1 MGQSTDQIRQE
12 IDQKRDDAAG
22 KIDQLETQ
30 VKDTADQLKSGVQ
43 DTTEQIID
51 QVKGTVEDS
60 VETVKQSVQNV
71 DFRQQ
76 IEERPLVAL
85 GVALVGGFVLGG
97 MMGGGGQQQSSSGG
111 QRGSSQSGS
120 SMSSGIRSVVQNT
133 GLEDTF
139 SNAASA
145 LVGSLTDQVKDT
157 IDRSFPGFAD
167 RMQTTKETPGG
178 FVQKTREVQKT
189 M

>member
-43 DTTEQIID
+43 DTTEQIIG
-51 QVKGTVEDS
+51 QVQGTVEDTI
-60 VETVKQSVQNV
+60 ETVKQNVQNV

-97 MMGGGGQQQSSSGG
+97 LMGGGGQQQTSGG
-111 QRGSSQSGS
+111 QQGSSQSGS
-120 SMSSGIRSVVQNT
+120 SMSGGLRSLAQKT
-133 GLEDTF
+133 GLEDTI

-145 LVGSLTDQVKDT
+145 LIGSVTDQVKDT
-157 IDRSFPGFAD
+157 LDRNFPGFAD
-167 RMQTTKETPGG
+167 KMQTTRETPGS
-178 FVQKTREVQKT
+178 FAEKSREAQT
-189 M
+189 P